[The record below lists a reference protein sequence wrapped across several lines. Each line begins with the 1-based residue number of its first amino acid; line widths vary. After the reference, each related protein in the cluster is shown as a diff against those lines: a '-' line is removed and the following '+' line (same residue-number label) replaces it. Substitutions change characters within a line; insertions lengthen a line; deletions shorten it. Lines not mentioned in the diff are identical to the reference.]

1 MPTLPFSRL
10 WIAFRPLLP
19 LFGQVSRFRAE
30 GLLRERKNR
39 RMCMALDLQT
49 LFGLGGRV
57 ALVTGAAQGMGE
69 RVAHYLSGVGA
80 AAALAD
86 VQSSV
91 DSVAETL
98 RESGASARS
107 YIVDMADDEA
117 VTDLVHKVRADF
129 GRIDIVVNC
138 AGLQD
143 RNFIEDTSTAF
154 WDRMIDVNLRGPFVA
169 SREAVKIMRA
179 DGTKGRIINIASN
192 SAFHATAPSLL
203 AYSTSKA
210 GVAGLTRATAME
222 VVKDGITVNAVCP
235 GNTATPGQM
244 TSTGPAFPP
253 EQIAAFMPPI
263 GRAGTPD
270 DIAGAVL
277 YLASDAAGFIT
288 GQTLVIDGGQITC

>member
-1 MPTLPFSRL
+1 
-10 WIAFRPLLP
+10 
-19 LFGQVSRFRAE
+19 
-30 GLLRERKNR
+30 
-39 RMCMALDLQT
+39 MAMDLQA
-49 LFGLGGRV
+49 LFGLSGRV

-69 RVAHYLSGVGA
+69 KIAHYLAGVGA
-80 AAALAD
+80 DVALAD
-86 VQSSV
+86 LKAELAGN
-91 DSVAETL
+91 VAAAI
-98 RESGASARS
+98 REAGGNARS
-107 YIVDMADDEA
+107 YGVDMADDAA
-117 VTDLVHKVRADF
+117 VADMVRKVRADF
-129 GRIDIVVNC
+129 GQIDILVNC

-143 RNFIEDTSTAF
+143 RNYIEDTTTEF

-179 DGTKGRIINIASN
+179 DGTRGRIVNIASN

-222 VVKDGITVNAVCP
+222 VAKDGITVNAVCP

-244 TSTGPAFPP
+244 TSTGPSFPP

-263 GRAGTPD
+263 GRVGQPA
-270 DIAGAVL
+270 DIAAAVL
-277 YLASDAAGFIT
+277 YLASDAGGFIT

>member
-1 MPTLPFSRL
+1 MTFDFQ
-10 WIAFRPLLP
+10 A
-19 LFGQVSRFRAE
+19 
-30 GLLRERKNR
+30 
-39 RMCMALDLQT
+39 
-49 LFGLGGRV
+49 LFGLTDRV

-69 RVAHYLSGVGA
+69 RIAQFLSGAGA
-80 AAALAD
+80 AVALAD
-86 VQSSV
+86 LKPRVEE
-91 DSVAETL
+91 VAKSLKDE
-98 RESGASARS
+98 GVNARS

-117 VTDLVHKVRADF
+117 VVRLVHKARDDF
-129 GRIDIVVNC
+129 GRLDIVVNC

-143 RNFIEDTSTAF
+143 RNFIEETTTAF

-169 SREAVKIMRA
+169 SREAVTIMRA

-222 VVKDGITVNAVCP
+222 VAKDGITVNAVCP
-235 GNTATPGQM
+235 GNTATPGQL

-263 GRAGTPD
+263 GRVGQPEDVA
-270 DIAGAVL
+270 AAVL
-277 YLASDAAGFIT
+277 YFASDAGSFIT
-288 GQTLVIDGGQITC
+288 GQTLVLDGGQITC

>member
-1 MPTLPFSRL
+1 
-10 WIAFRPLLP
+10 
-19 LFGQVSRFRAE
+19 
-30 GLLRERKNR
+30 
-39 RMCMALDLQT
+39 MALDLQA
-49 LFGLGGRV
+49 LFGLPGRV

-69 RVAHYLSGVGA
+69 RIAHYLSGAGA
-80 AAALAD
+80 AVALAD
-86 VQSSV
+86 LKPTVEQTAKSL
-91 DSVAETL
+91 AEG
-98 RESGASARS
+98 GADARS
-107 YIVDMADDEA
+107 YVVDMADDEA
-117 VTDLVHKVRADF
+117 VAALVHKVRADF
-129 GRIDIVVNC
+129 GKLDIVVNC

-143 RNFIEDTSTAF
+143 RNFIENTTTAF

-222 VVKDGITVNAVCP
+222 VAKDGINVNAVCP
-235 GNTATPGQM
+235 GNTATPGQL
-244 TSTGPAFPP
+244 TSTGPSFPP

-263 GRAGTPD
+263 GRVGTPD

-277 YLASDAAGFIT
+277 YLASDAASYIT
-288 GQTLVIDGGQITC
+288 GQTLVLDGGQLTC